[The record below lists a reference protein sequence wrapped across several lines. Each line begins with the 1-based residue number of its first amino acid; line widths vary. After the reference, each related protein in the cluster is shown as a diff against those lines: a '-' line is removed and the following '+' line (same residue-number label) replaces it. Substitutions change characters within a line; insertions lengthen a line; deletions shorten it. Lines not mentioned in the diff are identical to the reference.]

1 MLQKLPLPFAKVK
14 PRNTYENLLNEILQ
28 IIYSLYREISNNWPT
43 DLLGASICICITYA
57 CAYVVKLM
65 IWDEC
70 KSIIMSHPNLG
81 QKIVLK

>member
-28 IIYSLYREISNNWPT
+28 RIYSLYWEISNKWPT
-43 DLLGASICICITYA
+43 DLLGASIYICITYA
-57 CAYVVKLM
+57 YAYVVTLM

-70 KSIIMSHPNLG
+70 KSIIMNHPNLG
-81 QKIVLK
+81 QKIGLK